1 MRTAHHEQF
10 KSVRGGFTAWTPL
23 GVQGGLRV
31 AVCEGNMVTT
41 QRNVRDLSASPRY
54 YMTEDPSFGRGP
66 LSCDCEVARNVEDQ
80 A

>member
-1 MRTAHHEQF
+1 
-10 KSVRGGFTAWTPL
+10 
-23 GVQGGLRV
+23 
-31 AVCEGNMVTT
+31 MVTT